1 MTRSARLW
9 RPKLEQTKLKGAN
22 DNYNQGSLIL
32 PHGISSR
39 KNLTKNH
46 LYPFLIK
53 LKIAAFSLSRK
64 EV

>member
-1 MTRSARLW
+1 
-9 RPKLEQTKLKGAN
+9 LEQTKLKCAN